1 MQQSSCNLLFLD
13 VSNISTTSR
22 DTMLFN
28 VEKLQKGCPKLTT
41 LRTSNTML
49 GLNETPVREQVAAP
63 GFPLMEELTIGVDNR
78 GYFDG
83 MDDGQIE
90 RMLKSSKHLKLLDI
104 RGCKGISDSTLVR
117 LPAWDLEY
125 LYVAGCSVT
134 SSSRDGLELLVKK
147 WSKSLVELDMGLTSD
162 QRTCDWAVMA
172 FTEADDLRIR

>member
-1 MQQSSCNLLFLD
+1 
-13 VSNISTTSR
+13 
-22 DTMLFN
+22 MLFN

-117 LPAWDLEY
+117 LPCWDIEY
-125 LYVAGCSVT
+125 LYVSGCSVT
-134 SSSRDGLELLVKK
+134 SSSKDGLELLVKK
-147 WSKSLVELDMGLTSD
+147 WCRTLKDLDIGNTTD
-162 QRTCDWAVMA
+162 NKTVDWAVMA
-172 FTEADDLRIR
+172 LVENEEYLRLR